1 MQGDHNTAVSRESGF
16 SNNHKINKTK
26 NVKSAVECT
35 NRSTKQKLRIGSEV
49 KTNLKT
55 TEMCLKLKV
64 S

>member
-1 MQGDHNTAVSRESGF
+1 MQGDHSTAVSRESGF
-16 SNNHKINKTK
+16 SNNKINKTK
-26 NVKSAVECT
+26 NVKSAVKCT
-35 NRSTKQKLRIGSEV
+35 NRSTKQKLRIVSEV